1 MVAALR
7 LENIAPFRLRPSPQ
21 EARGP
26 IPTSNWL
33 IPVRTLMHCST
44 YTHHVSI
51 LNYVCPEPVLVNR
64 RVSQDDV
71 ILRTKRPAVS
81 SNRMVGVKHSIQL
94 ATLRGQGRVLVGS
107 CPGTHILPAG
117 YDGSGGSETAA
128 KRLRCSRET
137 VMAELASLKTAG
149 VSSFFNF
156 QQRMEEKHCRPY
168 YPNCLR
174 KLFDEGCARK

>member
-64 RVSQDDV
+64 RVSQDNV
-71 ILRTKRPAVS
+71 ILRTKSPAVS
-81 SNRMVGVKHSIQL
+81 SNRMVGNVARTGARVSRQL
-94 ATLRGQGRVLVGS
+94 PRHAHPPRRLRRQWWERNGR
-107 CPGTHILPAG
+107 
-117 YDGSGGSETAA
+117 ETAA
-128 KRLRCSRET
+128 L
-137 VMAELASLKTAG
+137 LARNGYGRA
-149 VSSFFNF
+149 
-156 QQRMEEKHCRPY
+156 
-168 YPNCLR
+168 R
-174 KLFDEGCARK
+174 KLKNGWRFFVLQLPAADGREALPALLPELP